1 MKNRMFVALI
11 ALMALILAAPASAQQ
26 LFPEA
31 EEFLNPEGRSKI
43 KPSTFNFLKV
53 TTNARIAGMGDA
65 FTAVSDGM
73 DGIVWN
79 PAGLTRV
86 NKFGYNFGY
95 TQWLIDSKFVTGSV
109 AYNTDGWGVI
119 GVSFVNFS
127 LPDMVE
133 TTTLQPDGTGQKV
146 DSGDLAVGLVYAYQL
161 TDKLSAA
168 ATLRFI
174 QSTLGPETLSA
185 ISVNVSTLMN
195 TGFRSLR
202 IGMNMKNLGGEQEIV
217 SEKSEMPLVFHTGVA
232 MEVLGNLGEPVSL
245 TGSFEGAF
253 FTDREQRWN
262 LGGELWLKNMVALR
276 AGYKFKYDVE
286 AWSIGGGLKGT
297 FGGRS
302 VAIDVSYSDF
312 GGLLDAPLRLSFS
325 GAF

>member
-1 MKNRMFVALI
+1 MKTMMFVALF
-11 ALMALILAAPASAQQ
+11 ALMALNSGAPAFAQ

-31 EEFLNPEGRSKI
+31 ETVLEPEGRSKI

-53 TTNARIAGMGDA
+53 TTNARIASMGDA

-73 DGIVWN
+73 DGVVWN
-79 PAGLTRV
+79 PAGLTKIS
-86 NKFGYNFGY
+86 KFGYNFGY
-95 TQWLIDSKFVTGSV
+95 TQWLVDSKFVTGSL
-109 AYNTDGWGVI
+109 AYNTDGWGVL

-127 LPDMVE
+127 LPEMME
-133 TTTLQPDGTGQKV
+133 TTTLEPDGTGRKV
-146 DSGDLAVGLVYAYQL
+146 DSGDIAVGLIYGYQL

-174 QSTLGPETLSA
+174 QSRLGPETLSA
-185 ISVNVSTLMN
+185 IAVNVSTLMH

-202 IGMNMKNLGGEQEIV
+202 VGMIMKNLGGEQEIV
-217 SEKSEMPLVFHTGVA
+217 SEKSEMPLAFHTGLA
-232 MEVLGNLGEPVSL
+232 MELIGNLGEPVSL

-253 FTDREQRWN
+253 FTDRQQRWN
-262 LGGELWLKNMVALR
+262 IGGELWLKNIVALR
-276 AGYKFKYDVE
+276 AGYKLKYDVE
-286 AWSIGGGLKGT
+286 AWSIGGGLKGN

-302 VAIDVSYSDF
+302 VSVDVSYSDF
-312 GGLLDAPLRLSFS
+312 DGMFDAPLRLNFS